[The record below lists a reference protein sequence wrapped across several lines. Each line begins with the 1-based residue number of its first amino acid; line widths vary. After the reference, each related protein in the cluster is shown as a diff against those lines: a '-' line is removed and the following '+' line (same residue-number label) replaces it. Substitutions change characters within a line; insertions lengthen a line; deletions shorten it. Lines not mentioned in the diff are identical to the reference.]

1 MFTTRKGADFPA
13 FWEAVIAA
21 LLIVGALTTVVTN
34 YKQIH
39 EVDVFAFVL
48 AVQSLPF
55 LAAVAL
61 AAIDGS
67 RFNEFAYWR
76 TVEAK
81 VAGALPRPA
90 SAAEVPAQLPS
101 KNHIEAAQ

>member
-1 MFTTRKGADFPA
+1 
-13 FWEAVIAA
+13 
-21 LLIVGALTTVVTN
+21 VTN

-39 EVDVFAFVL
+39 EVDIFAFVL

-76 TVEAK
+76 AVEAK
-81 VAGALPRPA
+81 VAGALPPRA
-90 SAAEVPAQLPS
+90 SVAKAPAQLPS
-101 KNHIEAAQ
+101 ENHIEAVQ